1 MILLHGVQILQLLL
15 ILQSS
20 VVDHLPEVHL
30 AVDHLL
36 RELIPL
42 PQINLPLLMLLNLTE
57 EAIPQLLILGLPILQ
72 LRLIQLN
79 LVVDHLLVVHLMEEV
94 LLRVPIALLLQH

>member
-1 MILLHGVQILQLLL
+1 MILLHGVQILQLQL
-15 ILQSS
+15 IPQSS
-20 VVDHLPEVHL
+20 TEDHLLEVHLMVDHLP
-30 AVDHLL
+30 
-36 RELIPL
+36 RELIL
-42 PQINLPLLMLLNLTE
+42 LLQINLPLLMLLNLMV

-79 LVVDHLLVVHLMEEV
+79 LVVDHLLVVHLVEEA